1 MRGEVAMN
9 HGLIGWRA
17 AGVLWL
23 GVAIAPALHAQA
35 QRVAQDVIANEALTS
50 AAVLD
55 ALDPTAVRARSLR
68 IVGTGRPASP
78 PRASASLLVTFDT
91 NSSELTSVARR
102 QLDIVASALRND
114 RLVEYR
120 FTVEGHA
127 DPRGQADR
135 NLLLS
140 QDRAESVKRYL
151 MAQGIAEDRLVAEG
165 RGDREPMLPAQ
176 PAAPENR
183 RVTFVTQG
191 R

>member
-1 MRGEVAMN
+1 MK
-9 HGLIGWRA
+9 HGLRGWRA
-17 AGVLWL
+17 GGVLWL
-23 GVAIAPALHAQA
+23 GLAIVPTLHAQA
-35 QRVAQDVIANEALTS
+35 QPVAQDVLANESLTS
-50 AAVLD
+50 AAVLE
-55 ALDPTAVRARSLR
+55 ALDPAAVRARSLR
-68 IVGTGRPASP
+68 IGATGRPAVP
-78 PRASASLLVTFDT
+78 PRASASLLVTFET
-91 NSSELTSVARR
+91 NSSELTSAAKR

-127 DPRGQADR
+127 DPRGHADR

-140 QDRAESVKRYL
+140 HDRAESVKRYL
-151 MAQGIAEDRLVAEG
+151 MAQGIAEDRLVTEG

>member
-1 MRGEVAMN
+1 MRHV
-9 HGLIGWRA
+9 LSRWRA
-17 AGVLWL
+17 SGVLL
-23 GVAIAPALHAQA
+23 LAMAVAPTLHAQGPA
-35 QRVAQDVIANEALTS
+35 AAQDVIADRSLTPE
-50 AAVLD
+50 AVLQ

-68 IVGTGRPASP
+68 VTATGRHAAP

-91 NSSELTSVARR
+91 NSTELTLPARR

-127 DPRGQADR
+127 DPRGTAES
-135 NLLLS
+135 NMKLS
-140 QDRAESVKRYL
+140 QERAESVKRYL
-151 MAQGIAEDRLVAEG
+151 VTQGIAEDRLVAEG
-165 RGDREPMLPAQ
+165 RGDREPMLPAE

>member
-1 MRGEVAMN
+1 M
-9 HGLIGWRA
+9 
-17 AGVLWL
+17 WL
-23 GVAIAPALHAQA
+23 GLGLSIVPPLHAQE
-35 QRVAQDVIANEALTS
+35 QQVLQDVIAGRSLTPE
-50 AAVLD
+50 AVLD

-68 IVGTGRPASP
+68 IRATGRPAMA

-91 NSSELTSVARR
+91 NSIELTGAARR

-127 DPRGQADR
+127 DPRGNSNS
-135 NLLLS
+135 NLTLS

-151 MAQGIAEDRLVAEG
+151 MDQGIAGDRLVAEG
-165 RGDREPMLPAQ
+165 RGDREPMLPAE

-183 RVTFVTQG
+183 RVTFVTQA

>member
-1 MRGEVAMN
+1 MK
-9 HGLIGWRA
+9 HGLGAWRA
-17 AGVLWL
+17 HGVWWL
-23 GVAIAPALHAQA
+23 GLAIVPVLHAQG
-35 QRVAQDVIANEALTS
+35 QPVAQDVIADESLTS
-50 AAVLD
+50 GAVLQ
-55 ALDPTAVRARSLR
+55 ALDPNTVRARSLR
-68 IVGTGRPASP
+68 ISATGRSAVP

-91 NSSELTSVARR
+91 NSSELTGAARR

-127 DPRGQADR
+127 DPRGHADS
-135 NLLLS
+135 NLKLS

-151 MAQGIAEDRLVAEG
+151 MAQGIAEERLVAQG

>member
-1 MRGEVAMN
+1 MR
-9 HGLIGWRA
+9 HKRCGWRA
-17 AGVLWL
+17 SGALWL
-23 GVAIAPALHAQA
+23 GLAVVPALPAQS
-35 QRVAQDVIANEALTS
+35 QPVPQDVIADESLTS
-50 AAVLD
+50 GAVLE
-55 ALDPTAVRARSLR
+55 ALDPKAIRARSLR
-68 IVGTGRPASP
+68 IGATGLSAVP

-91 NSSELTSVARR
+91 NSSELTSAARR

-127 DPRGQADR
+127 DPRGNADS
-135 NLLLS
+135 NLKLS
-140 QDRAESVKRYL
+140 QYRAESVKRYL
-151 MAQGIAEDRLVAEG
+151 MAQGIAEDRLLAEG

>member
-1 MRGEVAMN
+1 LA
-9 HGLIGWRA
+9 
-17 AGVLWL
+17 L
-23 GVAIAPALHAQA
+23 GVVVVPALRAQEHAPP
-35 QRVAQDVIANEALTS
+35 RDVITEQSLTP

-68 IVGTGRPASP
+68 IDATGRPAIP
-78 PRASASLLVTFDT
+78 VRASASLLVTFDT
-91 NSSELTSVARR
+91 NSTELTDTARR

-127 DPRGQADR
+127 DPRGSAET
-135 NLLLS
+135 NLKLS
-140 QDRAESVKRYL
+140 QGRAESVKRYL
-151 MAQGIAEDRLVAEG
+151 IGAGVAEERLVAEG

-183 RVTFVTQG
+183 RVTFVTQA

>member
-1 MRGEVAMN
+1 MQ
-9 HGLIGWRA
+9 HGQRGWRA
-17 AGVLWL
+17 NGAWLFGLAVL
-23 GVAIAPALHAQA
+23 PALHAQS
-35 QRVAQDVIANEALTS
+35 QPVPQDMISNEALTS
-50 AAVLD
+50 VAVLE

-68 IVGTGRPASP
+68 IGATGRSAP
-78 PRASASLLVTFDT
+78 PRASASLLITFDT
-91 NSSELTSVARR
+91 NSSELTGAARR

-127 DPRGQADR
+127 DPRGNADS
-135 NLLLS
+135 NLTLS
-140 QDRAESVKRYL
+140 QERAESVKRYL
-151 MAQGIAEDRLVAEG
+151 MAQGIAEDRLLAEG
-165 RGDREPMLPAQ
+165 RGEREPMLPAQ

>member
-1 MRGEVAMN
+1 MGRELGRWGVQV
-9 HGLIGWRA
+9 
-17 AGVLWL
+17 VLWL
-23 GVAIAPALHAQA
+23 AGLLGLGSVPVHAQE
-35 QRVAQDVIANEALTS
+35 QPKTHDVIAERSLTPDV
-50 AAVLD
+50 VLE

-68 IVGTGRPASP
+68 IGATGRTAIA

-91 NSSELTSVARR
+91 NSTELTNAARR

-127 DPRGQADR
+127 DPRGNSDS
-135 NLLLS
+135 NLALS
-140 QDRAESVKRYL
+140 QGRAESVKRYL
-151 MAQGIAEDRLVAEG
+151 TSHGIDGDRLMAEG
-165 RGDREPMLPAQ
+165 RGDREPMIPSE

-183 RVTFVTQG
+183 RVTFVTQQ